1 MAQLYV
7 DIDVD
12 EFVDNCDSREIK
24 ELVEYLREEGHLD
37 ECDDDAPDE
46 QMSVLDLEWAQ
57 VIGKISGR
65 ARLQLTNEEEDII
78 KKIAN
83 RF

>member
-1 MAQLYV
+1 MAYIYAEVEV

-12 EFVDNCDSREIK
+12 DFVDSCSRREKEELIKKLKQGDLWEEIAS
-24 ELVEYLREEGHLD
+24 ENLTLMEI
-37 ECDDDAPDE
+37 
-46 QMSVLDLEWAQ
+46 EWNETLTKLAN
-57 VIGKISGR
+57 
-65 ARLQLTNEEEDII
+65 ARLQLTNEEEEII